1 MPVLF
6 CEVAYS
12 AWNDHVLGWWKH
24 KDDPNVLFL
33 KYEDLHKVMFSYNN
47 NSITLSSV
55 ASLISACRRLNPDDY
70 VRGWR
75 EVKTRQYLIFIFISF
90 SGSTR
95 EEFGRGILLW
105 TRLDFRGGTPYNC
118 LYGEAPLERG
128 AFLHVRY
135 VKG

>member
-1 MPVLF
+1 MYIKHSLRSRRLKGGWGIARKENASGHAGYIKHTIMPVLF

-55 ASLISACRRLNPDDY
+55 ASLISY
-70 VRGWR
+70 
-75 EVKTRQYLIFIFISF
+75 
-90 SGSTR
+90 
-95 EEFGRGILLW
+95 
-105 TRLDFRGGTPYNC
+105 TP
-118 LYGEAPLERG
+118 ARD
-128 AFLHVRY
+128 
-135 VKG
+135 